1 MRELRR
7 RQRYKSTEP
16 AEYIPSTL
24 DAHICNQSL
33 DLRPKSQNYY
43 VSSRPMDFIP
53 SQTGLALAAIVI
65 ALYCFYK
72 AGLPKPI
79 PGIPHNEDS
88 AQRFMG
94 DVPHLLALQKAGK
107 RPRQFWA
114 DLCIKKSSP
123 IAQFFP
129 GPFHKPIVV
138 ISDFR
143 EAQDLLIRR
152 SSEIDKGGLI
162 RMMWSGLVPTHFV
175 GRDTK
180 DPVTIESK
188 ALVKDIMGP
197 KYIATVSSRL
207 PVPDSS
213 LCSHFLGLYSGNL

>member
-1 MRELRR
+1 MDLIAS
-7 RQRYKSTEP
+7 KSG
-16 AEYIPSTL
+16 L
-24 DAHICNQSL
+24 
-33 DLRPKSQNYY
+33 
-43 VSSRPMDFIP
+43 V
-53 SQTGLALAAIVI
+53 LALVTVF
-65 ALYCFYK
+65 LYWVYK
-72 AGLPKPI
+72 RGLPKPI

-94 DVPHLLALQKAGK
+94 DVPHLLALQRAGK

-114 DLCIKKSSP
+114 DLCLKKASP
-123 IAQFFP
+123 ITQFFP

-152 SSEIDKGGLI
+152 SKEIDKGGLI

-180 DPVTIESK
+180 DPITMESK

-197 KYIATVSSRL
+197 KYIATVRMREFFCSYCHELTIIRSRRRL
-207 PVPDSS
+207 FMKM
-213 LCSHFLGLYSGNL
+213 C